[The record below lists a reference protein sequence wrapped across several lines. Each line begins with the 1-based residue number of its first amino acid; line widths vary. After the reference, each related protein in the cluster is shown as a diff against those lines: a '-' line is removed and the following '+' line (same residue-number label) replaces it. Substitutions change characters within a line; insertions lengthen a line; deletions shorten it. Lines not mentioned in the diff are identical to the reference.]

1 MFDVCDGWVWW
12 FDVNGILV
20 KLFWGFCG
28 DYMLFIMGLL
38 LFNIL
43 VGKDFFLFLNIYM
56 LFMWWLFWGI
66 FDERGLLFF
75 NILVEKVFFLFL
87 SIYMLFMWWL
97 LFLDLLFDDI
107 MLFIWWLIFKFLK
120 IFFGLVDILFCIF
133 YLFNLSLFF
142 ICFVNLWFRLSWFD
156 FFCEF
161 WVFLRSF

>member
-12 FDVNGILV
+12 FGVIGILV
-20 KLFWGFCG
+20 KLFC
-28 DYMLFIMGLL
+28 DVCMLFIIGLL

-43 VGKDFFLFLNIYM
+43 LEKDFFLFFDIYI

-87 SIYMLFMWWL
+87 SIYMLFIRWL

-107 MLFIWWLIFKFLK
+107 MLFIWWLRFKFFK
-120 IFFGLVDILFCIF
+120 IFFGFVDILCCIF
-133 YLFNLSLFF
+133 NLFNFSLFF
-142 ICFVNLWFRLSWFD
+142 ICFVNLWFRVSWFD